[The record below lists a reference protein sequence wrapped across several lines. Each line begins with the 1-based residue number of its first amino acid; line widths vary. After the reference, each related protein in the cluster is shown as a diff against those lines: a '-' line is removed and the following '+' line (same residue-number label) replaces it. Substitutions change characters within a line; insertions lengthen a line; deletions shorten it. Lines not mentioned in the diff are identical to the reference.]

1 MKKILLYYTDR
12 YLDEKSH
19 DLLLCAASLYSSLPQ
34 DSFQIISEHGKKPY
48 FGNYPDIHF
57 SISHSENIWLCAFA
71 EDEVG
76 VDVQV
81 MSHDRPWTKLAER
94 FFSTNESAL
103 VRNADSPS
111 ATFSRIWS
119 RKEAVVK
126 LFGVGING
134 LFTSFCSLGDTVQ
147 FMEKNAV
154 VQDFAL
160 DTRESHSAAIA
171 YSDDF
176 ELEIH
181 KLI

>member
-1 MKKILLYYTDR
+1 MKKIVLYYTDS
-12 YLDEKSH
+12 YLGNGSH
-19 DLLLCAASLYSSLPQ
+19 DLLLRAASLYSSLPQ

-94 FFSTNESAL
+94 FFSADESAL

-111 ATFSRIWS
+111 VTFSRIWS

-126 LFGVGING
+126 LLGVGING
-134 LFTSFCSLGDTVQ
+134 LFTSFCSLGDTVR
-147 FMEKNAV
+147 FMERDV
-154 VQDFAL
+154 LVRDFEI

-171 YSDDF
+171 YPYDF
-176 ELEIH
+176 EFETH
-181 KLI
+181 KLT